1 VSPNVS
7 ESLNDNPNNG
17 PCVLGVDV
25 GGTKIAAGRV
35 RFAGGH
41 AGVEGASIT
50 PSRASEGLAISLAEV
65 WGAIERTLTSDVH
78 AIGICAPGPL
88 HQQTGVIL
96 NPPNLPGWSDV
107 PLCEMAAQR
116 FGLPVKLENDCNA
129 AALAEARYGAGR
141 GHSVVFYAAIGTGI
155 GSGIVID
162 GKVFQ
167 GANGVAGEGGHV
179 TIDYRSPVAC
189 GCGVPGCIEGLAS
202 GSAIA
207 RAGSSGIELA
217 ERLGEQLSAWLGSI
231 VSLLDPGI
239 VVLGGGVMNGVLG
252 QALFTRLRENVPRL
266 TVNPYAGGM
275 QIMPGYF
282 GDQAG
287 IVGAAALV
295 GD

>member
-1 VSPNVS
+1 MSHT
-7 ESLNDNPNNG
+7 LNDN
-17 PCVLGVDV
+17 VMGVDI

-35 RFAGGH
+35 RFDGGQITID
-41 AGVEGASIT
+41 GALVT
-50 PSRASEGLAISLAEV
+50 ETRASQGLEVSLAQLWSV
-65 WGAIERTLTSDVH
+65 MERTVTKDVQ

-88 HQQTGVIL
+88 HQSTGVIL

-107 PLCEMAAQR
+107 PLCEMAANK

-167 GANGVAGEGGHV
+167 GANGSAGEAGHI
-179 TIDYRSPVAC
+179 TIDYQSPVVC
-189 GCGVPGCIEGLAS
+189 GCGAPGCIEGLAS

-207 RAGSSGIELA
+207 RSGDHESAELA
-217 ERLGEQLSAWLGSI
+217 DRLGAQLSAWLASI

-239 VVLGGGVMNGVLG
+239 VVLGGGVMNGALG
-252 QALFTRLRENVPRL
+252 QALFTRLRQNVPRL
-266 TVNPYAGGM
+266 TVNPYAGGT
-275 QIMPGYF
+275 QIMPAYF
-282 GDQAG
+282 GEQAG
-287 IVGAAALV
+287 IVGAAALFEAEV
-295 GD
+295 TKR